1 MSCLEFELYWIN
13 TRCGWCNEKKFFW
26 KKNLVRYSFLMVSMP
41 SFYSLSNLKHVGL
54 VL

>member
-13 TRCGWCNEKKFFW
+13 TRCGWRNEKKFFW
-26 KKNLVRYSFLMVSMP
+26 KKKSGVLFFLMVSMP